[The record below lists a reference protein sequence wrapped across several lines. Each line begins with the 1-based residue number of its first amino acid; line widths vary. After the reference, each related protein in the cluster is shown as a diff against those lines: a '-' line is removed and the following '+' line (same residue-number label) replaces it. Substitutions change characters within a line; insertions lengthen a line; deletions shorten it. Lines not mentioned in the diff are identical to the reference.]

1 MKDEKTVSEAIE
13 YRRSIRVY
21 DPDQP
26 LNSELVKR
34 CIEQAALAPNS
45 SNMQLWEFVHI
56 TDSETIA
63 KMAPLCFNQNAARTA
78 QQLVVFVTRKDLW
91 RRRAQANLEMIKALY
106 PEKPKAQQSRREL
119 VIKTYYSNLIPH
131 VYLDVIGFYEW
142 VKYIMVLST
151 ALFRPKYR

>member
-26 LNSELVKR
+26 LDTELVKR

-45 SNMQLWEFVHI
+45 SNMQLWEFIHI
-56 TDSETIA
+56 TDKALI
-63 KMAPLCFNQNAARTA
+63 KDIAPLCFNQNAARTA

-91 RRRAQANLEMIKALY
+91 RNRAQANLDMINRLY
-106 PEKPKAQQSRREL
+106 PDKPKSEQSRRER
-119 VIKTYYSNLIPH
+119 VIRTYYGKLIPN
-131 VYLDVIGFYEW
+131 VYFDFLGLYGW
-142 VKYIMVLST
+142 LKYLMVLVKIGR
-151 ALFRPKYR
+151 AHV

>member
-26 LNSELVKR
+26 LDTERVKR

-45 SNMQLWEFVHI
+45 SNMQLWEFIHI
-56 TDSETIA
+56 TDKALI
-63 KMAPLCFNQNAARTA
+63 KDIAPLCFNQNAARTA

-91 RRRAQANLEMIKALY
+91 RNRAQANLDMINRLY
-106 PEKPKAQQSRREL
+106 PDKPKSEQSRREW
-119 VIKTYYSNLIPH
+119 VIRTYYGKLIPN
-131 VYLDVIGFYEW
+131 VYFDFLGLYGW
-142 VKYIMVLST
+142 L
-151 ALFRPKYR
+151 